1 MHVFLE
7 LSCFNNNKNI
17 FPNGRRVDTNVK
29 NIYTFWDNQYLHL
42 QILNVCPS
50 FHSGAK
56 YYWWVQLGM
65 KHCVKDTF
73 FKVWTHLRIKAVGD
87 LYKYIHAL
95 IKEWES
101 HLSLYL
107 EYCMFVS
114 ITNMFS
120 FLLVSIKEL
129 VFSGPA
135 WAAKIEFEW
144 QTCCCL

>member
-1 MHVFLE
+1 MFVLVFIQVRNIIGEYSLE
-7 LSCFNNNKNI
+7 WNS
-17 FPNGRRVDTNVK
+17 
-29 NIYTFWDNQYLHL
+29 
-42 QILNVCPS
+42 
-50 FHSGAK
+50 
-56 YYWWVQLGM
+56 
-65 KHCVKDTF
+65 VKDTF
-73 FKVWTHLRIKAVGD
+73 FKVWKHLRIKAVGD

-114 ITNMFS
+114 ITNMFT

-144 QTCCCL
+144 QTCCWL